1 MPDGSTFM
9 DLYGNTWVAPS
20 GSVGGGVLSSYFVPG
35 PQSNIPP
42 PMQGG
47 WGGDYG
53 TYNGQQ
59 GWIVTFYCA

>member
-20 GSVGGGVLSSYFVPG
+20 GSVGGGVLSSYFFPG